1 MSAHALAAVE
11 PISAMSL
18 NIPPEFERAILERV
32 ASGAYETPE
41 DVLKACLEALTLM
54 EAELAENHEWL
65 KREVQIG
72 IDEGDRGELIPG
84 DEALASIRSEVRRR
98 TGL

>member
-1 MSAHALAAVE
+1 MSAHALAVE
-11 PISAMSL
+11 PRSAMNL
-18 NIPPEFERAILERV
+18 NIPPEFERAILDRV

-72 IDEGDRGELIPG
+72 IDEADRGELIPG
-84 DEALASIRSEVRRR
+84 AEALASIRAEVRRR